1 VRVSPFSTLPDWDE
15 MQAVNTFVRHSIF
28 NAGLAGELDTPRLKQ
43 RPVVFGILHLDQ
55 SSVEIYGTGQGRD
68 GRE

>member
-1 VRVSPFSTLPDWDE
+1 